1 MTEQEFM
8 SALGEL
14 GGAAA
19 APDAFE
25 ALARLM
31 SFAPVWLAFERGALA
46 MQAECARR
54 VRAYPD
60 RTKMGQP
67 GKPDSTVWRID
78 SVLADELAARIEC
91 IYPEDL

>member
-1 MTEQEFM
+1 MTIRRMTEQEFM

-14 GGAAA
+14 GGAVAA
-19 APDAFE
+19 ADAFE

-31 SFAPVWLAFERGALA
+31 SFAWVWLAYDVGARD
-46 MQAECARR
+46 MQRASARL
-54 VRAYPD
+54 VREYPD
-60 RTKMGQP
+60 RRKA
-67 GKPDSTVWRID
+67 DSTVWRID